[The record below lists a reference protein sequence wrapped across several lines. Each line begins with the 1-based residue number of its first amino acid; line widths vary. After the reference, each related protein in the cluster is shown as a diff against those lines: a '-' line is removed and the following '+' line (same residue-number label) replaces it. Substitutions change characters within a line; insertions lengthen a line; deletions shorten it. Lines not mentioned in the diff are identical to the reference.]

1 MSKTLTRS
9 YTDYLLCSISPSYCG
24 GEMRGRH
31 FSLSKVVVAL
41 GSALIMISGNAYAQQ
56 IAFLD
61 SGVDPTRGFNVVD
74 GFNYITNTDDTSDVS
89 TREGEGHGTV
99 SVRVASEA
107 FSGEIVPFVITDG
120 SLDRLNFEAVR
131 GARDSALSDILG
143 RPDVRVVGITWGTR
157 GVVGAAAPLMSD
169 LSAANKVIAIMAG
182 NEVSAQ
188 PNTLASSSFNLSGV
202 IIVGA
207 TDGEGVLLPESNR
220 AGTTANKYVAAIGL
234 PSSDATLG
242 GASWAA
248 ARIAGI
254 AGAVLLQNPDL
265 TAAEVV
271 NVILESAED
280 RGEAGVDSEYGRGV
294 ILTAA
299 QVLNNVI
306 GPVTVPITPT
316 TPATSSG
323 GGGGG
328 GGAGLLLGGA
338 LVGALLL
345 MKKPSAKLEKT
356 LVLDSYG
363 RTFQLDLG
371 KQIVVDD
378 GVLHLNQFFSSL
390 DRKYVSNGF
399 VIPKL
404 STEVAFAAIGEADN
418 RLDMIEYFAMPGDV
432 VIENERADFSMAV
445 ASKLTTQIGFTAGY
459 RVNANQEFG
468 AAKNL
473 DTDQEFG
480 KSSFISGQSFGSVL
494 SGFSP
499 QAETVSLGY
508 TPKRVKNASLKLGL
522 VSVNEEHRFGQDTLS
537 TLLEGHYQF
546 TDNAGL
552 SMQFGQIEENGSLFG
567 GAAGGI
573 FGVDSATTYAV
584 NVAGHIKVSDKISV
598 VTNYGIGRTN
608 VDSSEQ
614 SLLNDFSSL
623 KSDWY
628 SVGLIAND
636 IFRGKDQLGLAF
648 SQPLKIRDGEVNYSI
663 PTGRNVFGRIDFDT
677 ERVSLDET
685 NATETNLEAYY
696 RTMLSSNLEIG
707 GFASYRKN
715 PNHVND
721 HGDEALAMLTVRY
734 WQ

>member
-1 MSKTLTRS
+1 M
-9 YTDYLLCSISPSYCG
+9 
-24 GEMRGRH
+24 M
-31 FSLSKVVVAL
+31 
-41 GSALIMISGNAYAQQ
+41 SGNAYAQQ
-56 IAFLD
+56 VAFLD
-61 SGVDPTRGFNVVD
+61 SGVDPTRGFNVVT
-74 GFNYITNTDDTSDVS
+74 GFNYITNTDDTNDVS
-89 TREGEGHGTV
+89 TREDEGHGTV
-99 SVRVASEA
+99 SVRVASEE
-107 FSGEIVPFVITDG
+107 FSGEIVPFVVTDG
-120 SLDRLNFEAVR
+120 SLDNSNFEAVR

-143 RPDVRVVGITWGTR
+143 RNEVRVVGITWGKI
-157 GVVGAAAPLMSD
+157 GVVGAAAPLISD

-182 NEVSAQ
+182 NEVSSQ
-188 PNTLASSSFNLSGV
+188 PNVIASSSFNLSGV
-202 IIVGA
+202 IIVGG

-234 PSSDATLG
+234 PASDALLG
-242 GASWAA
+242 GSSWAA

-271 NVILESAED
+271 EVILDSAED

-294 ILTAA
+294 ILSAA
-299 QVLNNVI
+299 QVLNNVM
-306 GPVTVPITPT
+306 GPVTVPTTPTTPT
-316 TPATSSG
+316 TPASSSG

-345 MKKPSAKLEKT
+345 LKKPAAKLEKT

-371 KQIVVDD
+371 KQIAVND
-378 GVLHLNQFFSSL
+378 GALHLNQFFSSL

-404 STEVAFAAIGEADN
+404 GTEVAFAAIGEADD

-432 VIENERADFSMAV
+432 VMENERADFSMAV
-445 ASKLTTQIGFTAGY
+445 ASKLTSQIGFTAGY

-468 AAKNL
+468 ASKNL
-473 DTDQEFG
+473 DTDSEFG

-494 SGFSP
+494 SGFSS

-508 TPKRVKNASLKLGL
+508 TPARVKNASLKLGL
-522 VSVNEEHRFGQDTLS
+522 VSVNQEHRFGQDTLS
-537 TLLEGHYQF
+537 TLLEGRYQF
-546 TDNAGL
+546 NDNAGL
-552 SMQFGQIEENGSLFG
+552 SLQFGQIEENGSLFG

-573 FGVDSATTYAV
+573 FGVDTATTYAV
-584 NVAGHIKVSDKISV
+584 NVAGHIKFSEKVSL
-598 VTNYGIGRTN
+598 VTNYGIGRTT
-608 VDSSEQ
+608 VDSAEQ

-636 IFRGKDQLGLAF
+636 IFRGKDQFGLAF
-648 SQPLKIRDGEVNYSI
+648 SQPLKIREGDVNYSI

-685 NATETNLEAYY
+685 NATETNIEAYY
-696 RTMLSSNLEIG
+696 RTMLSDKLEVG

-715 PNHVND
+715 PNHVSD
-721 HGDEALAMLTVRY
+721 HGDEALAMITLRY